1 MGCPMLFLY
10 RKFCNLYLLFF
21 LISVF
26 GVFLS
31 AEAAI
36 TRDAGDTTIQ
46 KNMPTDHDGMFTEEE
61 KSFLATKKQITM
73 CVDPDWMPLEKIEN
87 GQHVGMSADYFALI
101 EKKLGVPVVLI
112 TTQNWSESIEYAKAR
127 KCDIFSLAMATPER
141 LTYMDFT
148 DPYLSIPLV
157 LATRSTEMFI
167 ADLTSVKEELLGVVK
182 GYAFGELLRSKY
194 PEMQIVDVASVD
206 EGLRH
211 VGQGKIYG
219 FIGTLA
225 TVSSTIQKGFSDELK
240 IVGKFD
246 ERWELGIATRNDEP
260 LLLSIFNKV
269 INSLD
274 KREHQQILNRW
285 ISVKYEKSFDYRLF
299 WRVFSFIGVGMLF
312 LLFRYY
318 TLGRYNRELKEQNR
332 EILRQ
337 GELLRKTEEKLL
349 LTQYAVDS
357 CAYPIIWTKNAPL
370 LDDTRIIHVNN
381 AAANILG
388 YSRAEI
394 LSLGIEDIDM
404 NITEANW
411 PPVKKSY
418 SVRTKYRRKDKSIF
432 PVELY
437 LSYFEYH
444 GQSYYFAFFTDI
456 SKQKNMEAQLHRS
469 LKMEAV
475 GTMAGGVAHDL
486 NNILSG
492 IVSYPELLLL
502 KLPPE
507 SELRKPLQLIEDS
520 GKRAAAVVADMLTV
534 ARGAAAVREPE
545 NLNTLI
551 ESYFE
556 SPEYKQ
562 LFSHHEGVVCERE
575 LAPDL
580 LNISCSAVHIRKCIM
595 NLVANAME
603 SLGNTGVVKVS
614 TCNVYVDKPVARKQ
628 YMEKGEYVKVIIA
641 DTGKGISAND
651 LNHIFEPFYTK
662 KDMGRSGT
670 GLGLT
675 VVWNS
680 VQDHGG
686 VITVESDSEGTS
698 FSLYFPATRDNL
710 LEQIE
715 NMDLDGLS
723 GNGERILIVDDEPL
737 QLDIAAQMLSALG
750 YRIAMAGSGEEA
762 IQYLTE
768 NRVELMLLD
777 MIMEPGMNGYETF
790 LQALEIQ
797 ADLKAIVVSGFSEN
811 DEVHKAQALGAGVL
825 VRKPYGMHRIG
836 KAVKQ
841 ALI

>member
-1 MGCPMLFLY
+1 MFLQF
-10 RKFCNLYLLFF
+10 RKICNLYGLLLLF
-21 LISVF
+21 LVF
-26 GVFLS
+26 GVPCS
-31 AEAAI
+31 AEALV
-36 TRDAGDTTIQ
+36 TGDIGESINQ
-46 KNMPTDHDGMFTEEE
+46 KKVTTDHGGMFTEEE
-61 KSFLATKKQITM
+61 QIFLSTKKQITM

-87 GQHVGMSADYFALI
+87 GQHVGMSADYFTLI
-101 EKKLGVPVVLI
+101 EEKLGIPVVLVP
-112 TTQNWSESIEYAKAR
+112 TQTWSESIEYAKTR

-148 DPYLSIPLV
+148 VPYLSIPLV
-157 LATRSTEMFI
+157 LATRNTERFI
-167 ADLTSVKEELLGVVK
+167 ADLTSVQDELLGVVK

-206 EGLRH
+206 EGLRL
-211 VGQGKIYG
+211 VNRGKIYG

-246 ERWELGIATRNDEP
+246 ERWELGVATRNDQP
-260 LLLSIFNKV
+260 ILLSIFNKV

-299 WRVFSFIGVGMLF
+299 WRIFPFIAIGVLF

-318 TLGRYNRELKEQNR
+318 TLGKYNRELKEQNI

-337 GELLRKTEEKLL
+337 GALLKKTEEKLL

-370 LDDTRIIHVNN
+370 LEDTRIIHVNN

-388 YSRAEI
+388 YSKTEL
-394 LSLGIEDIDM
+394 LSLGIHNIDV

-411 PPVKKSY
+411 PPAKKSY
-418 SVRTKYRRKDKSIF
+418 SVRTNYRRKDGSLF

-437 LSYFEYH
+437 LSYFEYQ

-456 SKQKNMEAQLHRS
+456 SIQKKMEDQLHRS

-475 GTMAGGVAHDL
+475 GMMAGGVAHDL

-502 KLPPE
+502 KLPPD

-520 GKRAAAVVADMLTV
+520 GKRAAAMVADMLTV

-545 NLNTLI
+545 NLNSLI
-551 ESYFE
+551 ESYFN
-556 SPEYKQ
+556 SPEYKE
-562 LFSHHEGVVCERE
+562 LLSHHEGVVCERE
-575 LAPDL
+575 LEPDL

-603 SLGNTGVVKVS
+603 SLEDDGVVKVT
-614 TCNVYVDKPVARKQ
+614 TCNVYIDKPVAKEQ
-628 YMEKGEYVKVIIA
+628 YMAKGEYVKFTIA
-641 DTGKGISAND
+641 DTGKGISESD
-651 LNHIFEPFYTK
+651 LKHIFEPFYTK

-680 VQDHGG
+680 VQDHNG
-686 VITVESDSEGTS
+686 VITVESNSSGTT
-698 FSLYFPATRDNL
+698 FSLYFPATRENL

-715 NMDLDGLS
+715 SMDLEGLVGDG
-723 GNGERILIVDDEPL
+723 EHILIVDDEPL
-737 QLDIAAQMLSALG
+737 QLHIAQQMLSALG
-750 YRIAMAGSGEEA
+750 YRIFTASSGEEA
-762 IQYLTE
+762 IQHLKE
-768 NRVELMLLD
+768 NRVDLMLLD
-777 MIMEPGMNGYETF
+777 MIMEPGINGYETF
-790 LQALEIQ
+790 LRSIEIQ

-811 DEVHKAQALGAGVL
+811 NEVYKAQALGAGVL
-825 VRKPYGMHRIG
+825 VRKPYGMQQIG
-836 KAVKQ
+836 KAVRQ
-841 ALI
+841 ALA